1 MPINSNEFL
10 HVSLMENDLTINVSA
25 LNLPLFPASVKE
37 MNETRL
43 KEERPRNRSVS
54 RRPFWNWIDSSIV
67 YETFRKFE
75 VGGIRESGADPR
87 RNTID
92 SRILCKVILKIK
104 VSDRIAIKKRE
115 ERIRLMKF
123 IFDSRLKR
131 INWFNRANKYIL
143 VAALYCCVN
152 I

>member
-92 SRILCKVILKIK
+92 SRILCKVILKI
-104 VSDRIAIKKRE
+104 SFWSNCNKKRE